1 MNNGIKLSKWA
12 KSVGLSYI
20 GAYRLYKANKMPCK
34 TMQFSTG
41 TIIVFPTTA
50 KNEEIKVAIYAR
62 VSSHDQKE
70 DLQRQIERLRD
81 FCMAKG
87 MTIEK
92 EISEIGSGLNGSR
105 KKLLSLL
112 ADKTI
117 DTIVVEHA
125 DRLAR
130 FGVDYIEAGLS
141 CFGKKIIIVN
151 KEEMKDDLTQD
162 FVDVVT
168 SMCAKI
174 YGQRSAKNKAQKALK
189 AITE

>member
-1 MNNGIKLSKWA
+1 MKFY
-12 KSVGLSYI
+12 SYLPPWPTPQNP
-20 GAYRLYKANKMPCK
+20 APWRR
-34 TMQFSTG
+34 
-41 TIIVFPTTA
+41 IIVFPENT
-50 KNEEIKVAIYAR
+50 KDEEIKVAIYAR

-87 MTIEK
+87 MVIEK

-112 ADKTI
+112 SDKTI

-141 CFGKKIIIVN
+141 CSGKKIIIIN
-151 KEEMKDDLTQD
+151 KTEMKDDLMQD

-168 SMCAKI
+168 SMCARI
-174 YGQRSAKNKAQKALK
+174 YGKRSAKNKAQKALK
-189 AITE
+189 AISE

>member
-1 MNNGIKLSKWA
+1 MSNGIKLSKWA
-12 KSVGLSYI
+12 ASVGFSYR
-20 GAYRLYKANKMPCK
+20 GAYRLFLKNKMPCK
-34 TMQFSTG
+34 TIRLPTG
-41 TIIVFPTTA
+41 TIIVFPEETKA
-50 KNEEIKVAIYAR
+50 EYKKNAIYAR

-141 CFGKKIIIVN
+141 CSGKKIIIAN
-151 KEEMKDDLTQD
+151 KTEMKDDLTQD

-168 SMCAKI
+168 SMCARI
-174 YGQRSAKNKAQKALK
+174 YGEKSAKNKAQKALK
-189 AITE
+189 AISE